1 MNIKRI
7 CTYISFFTAS
17 IISSCAFGSSA
28 MATTV
33 DDVAAVARS
42 YGYSEDDISQG
53 YNAYYANPEK
63 YPSEVLDQ
71 AIAYLHASGSQIID
85 TAPQQPGSPVTTE
98 TTAETP
104 TESQQDASADTEQQP
119 VSDLT
124 LTASDGSTFTRISRE
139 KFIAMSYDD
148 KMAYVHSFTTEQQQA
163 IIDDLSPEEY
173 RAIIKQSPA
182 EQKLKVVEKLSEAAG
197 QMGLNITVDEITDDS
212 LTVAMRNDKGELL
225 NVSTAGVAVDDTG
238 YDRRGLL
245 AASAAFIGIGIT
257 LAFMLIRR
265 MKKNETEN

>member
-1 MNIKRI
+1 MHIKKI
-7 CTYISFFTAS
+7 CAYISFITAS
-17 IISSCAFGSSA
+17 IISSYAFSLSA
-28 MATTV
+28 SATTV
-33 DDVAAVARS
+33 DDVAAVARA
-42 YGYSEDDISQG
+42 YGYSEDDISTG

-71 AIAYLHASGSQIID
+71 AIAYLHASGNQIIA
-85 TAPQQPGSPVTTE
+85 TAPKQTNDPVTT
-98 TTAETP
+98 TTAAETP
-104 TESQQDASADTEQQP
+104 TEAQQDAPTDTEQQT
-119 VSDLT
+119 VGGIT
-124 LTASDGSTFTRISRE
+124 LTASDGSVFTRISRE
-139 KFIAMSYDD
+139 EFISMSYDD
-148 KMAYVHSFTTEQQQA
+148 KMAYVHSFTPEQQQA

-173 RAIIKQSPA
+173 RVLIKQSPA

-197 QMGLNITVDEITDDS
+197 EMGINITVDEITDDS

-225 NVSTAGVAVDDTG
+225 NISTAGVAVDDTG

-257 LAFMLIRR
+257 SALLLMRR